1 MMAFAAFS
9 AFSCASASLAPPTTV
24 SDASGRERSAARAA
38 LEPSELARAATW
50 IYQTPAGCPGRA
62 RFFEQLARRLP
73 PLSMDEAQDALGP
86 RVDIGVHDGDDG
98 WLGRVVFQGA
108 GGPVSREVTGADCEE
123 VVVALALITSLWLR
137 PEDAPRSP
145 PRGVASAPAAAM
157 RAAGVST
164 SPSLEAPG
172 SRAGEPA
179 PRAAERRASPTEPG
193 TIEAVAAVVPA
204 AAPDGPIDTSS
215 ALAAGDD
222 GSEPSPARLQIA
234 GLLAYAS
241 EPAGALAARLQLE
254 RWGSASVSS
263 WSTSLGVAYGVG
275 QHENDRLGPATLQ
288 LLHGQLEL
296 CPPGLDLWGAGWLRA
311 CAHGRAGALHF
322 SADTER
328 VPNARS
334 LWRPW
339 AALGAGLHVGVPL
352 ASSLSLRLLGEV
364 SLVVLRDEFATE
376 RPPASGAP
384 SPADVFTFYE
394 ISPVSFDVGIGAAHV
409 F

>member
-1 MMAFAAFS
+1 MVALAACS
-9 AFSCASASLAPPTTV
+9 AFSCATGSLAPPTM
-24 SDASGRERSAARAA
+24 SDASRSERSPARAA

-50 IYQTPAGCPGRA
+50 IYQTPPGCPGRA

-73 PLSMDEAQDALGP
+73 PLSLDEVEDALGP
-86 RVDIGVHDGDDG
+86 RVDIGVHDSGDD

-108 GGPVSREVTGADCEE
+108 EGAVSREVAGADCEE

-137 PEDAPRSP
+137 PEDDARTHPVAGTPAATARAAD
-145 PRGVASAPAAAM
+145 ASATLSIEPPSKGA
-157 RAAGVST
+157 SEP
-164 SPSLEAPG
+164 PSLTANRQT
-172 SRAGEPA
+172 S
-179 PRAAERRASPTEPG
+179 AAEPG
-193 TIEAVAAVVPA
+193 PIEAATALVPA
-204 AAPDGPIDTSS
+204 AAPDSPSDTGS

-222 GSEPSPARLQIA
+222 GSEPGSTRLQIA
-234 GLLAYAS
+234 GLLGYAT

-263 WSTSLGVAYGVG
+263 WSTSLGVAYAVG
-275 QHENDRLGPATLQ
+275 QHENGRLGPATLQ
-288 LLHGQLEL
+288 LMHGQLEL
-296 CPPGLDLWGAGWLRA
+296 CPPGLDLSGLGWLRA

-328 VPNARS
+328 LPDARS

-364 SLVVLRDEFATE
+364 SLVLLQDEFATE
-376 RPPASGAP
+376 RPPAPGAP
-384 SPADVFTFYE
+384 SAADLFKFYE